1 MSPPGRP
8 KGEYRSAQHEGSP
21 VSPPGR
27 PKGEYRSAQ
36 YEGSPASE
44 AAVHE
49 SALLFGPE
57 DNLVGVVTP
66 AAGAQSPVGVLILTA
81 GVVHRIGPH
90 RTSVKLARHLAR
102 LGYTCLRFDASG
114 VGDSRVPAD
123 ATSFR
128 AQGVRD
134 TRAAMDWLE
143 RERGIRAFALFGICS
158 GAVTAYGTALEDER
172 VVGAFMVDG
181 YIYPTMK
188 TRIVYYLAKLR
199 ALGPAK
205 ALILAGE
212 RARDRLARRF
222 GSAVAKPA
230 TQDAPANVN
239 PTAAEF
245 AAGAQ
250 RLADRGVRLAFLF
263 TGSVL
268 HMYSYAGQL
277 REAFRKYPFVGQA
290 ACHFEPDIDHTTT
303 SLASQQRLAAMTADW
318 VRSAAQDS
326 GHTAPDGQGRPLPS
340 RAAA

>member
-36 YEGSPASE
+36 HEGSPVSPPGRPKAEYRSAQHEGSPASE

-90 RTSVKLARHLAR
+90 RTSVKLARHLAQ

-114 VGDSRVPAD
+114 VGDSRVPSD

-158 GAVTAYGTALEDER
+158 GAVTAYGTALEDDR

-181 YIYPTMK
+181 YIYPTLK
-188 TRIVYYLAKLR
+188 ARIVYYLAKLR
-199 ALGPAK
+199 ALGPAN

-212 RARDRLARRF
+212 RTRDRAGPAIRQRGGDAAMPKARASPTRRRIRR
-222 GSAVAKPA
+222 GCVAVDGPWRQARVA
-230 TQDAPANVN
+230 VHRQRAAPAFVRRA
-239 PTAAEF
+239 TA
-245 AAGAQ
+245 GG
-250 RLADRGVRLAFLF
+250 L
-263 TGSVL
+263 S
-268 HMYSYAGQL
+268 
-277 REAFRKYPFVGQA
+277 
-290 ACHFEPDIDHTTT
+290 
-303 SLASQQRLAAMTADW
+303 
-318 VRSAAQDS
+318 
-326 GHTAPDGQGRPLPS
+326 
-340 RAAA
+340 